1 MLLCRVV
8 VVKSYGGRDNAT
20 RGRACTAATNVQ
32 LYTFRAWKYSGRV
45 YGDPSSKLGR
55 FARRG

>member
-8 VVKSYGGRDNAT
+8 VVKSYGGRDKAR
-20 RGRACTAATNVQ
+20 RGRACTDATNVQ
-32 LYTFRAWKYSGRV
+32 SNTFRAWKYSGRV
-45 YGDPSSKLGR
+45 YGDPSSELGR